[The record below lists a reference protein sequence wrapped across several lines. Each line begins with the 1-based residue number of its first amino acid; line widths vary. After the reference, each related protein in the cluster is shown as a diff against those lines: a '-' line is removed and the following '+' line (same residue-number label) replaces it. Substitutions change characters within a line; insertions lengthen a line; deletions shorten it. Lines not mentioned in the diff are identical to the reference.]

1 MLQSVAV
8 SILLPFTSVVLTAA
22 PGAQSSAAA
31 PGDRLRVFVDCG
43 RCDQEHLRQTV
54 GFVDYVADPSV
65 ADFHVLVTTQ
75 TTGGGGLSWA
85 VQFIGQGSFQGL
97 NSRLSFDT
105 PATDTESDRNSAFER
120 IFMLG
125 LAGPATTTSS
135 GPELTV
141 TWTPPE
147 VGSSSTTADPWKAW
161 VFNLRASGDVSGE
174 RASSARSLN
183 WRVSSNRTTSALKVN
198 VSAGRDTR
206 ISSFDVGDQERIRSS
221 RHSWSMDT
229 LVVRSAGP
237 RWSVGATGAV
247 SHSSFSNIDHEISM
261 APAVEFNV
269 FPYTESSR
277 RSLTVHY
284 AAGAS
289 RYRYTNLTIFDR
301 MREVVPRHV
310 VRISLDLQQPWGS
323 VNVASSFYQHL
334 QNLDRTRTT
343 VNGFMDV
350 RIVKGLSVNAFFRY
364 ERIRDQISLRK
375 EAASDEAVLLGLQQL
390 PTGYNYFANF
400 GISFRFGSIF
410 NSVVNSRLT
419 GSPF

>member
-183 WRVSSNRTTSALKVN
+183 WRVSSNRTTSAPDATPA
-198 VSAGRDTR
+198 SAHSMSATKNASGRAGTR
-206 ISSFDVGDQERIRSS
+206 GAWTRSS
-221 RHSWSMDT
+221 CG
-229 LVVRSAGP
+229 APGP
-237 RWSVGATGAV
+237 VG
-247 SHSSFSNIDHEISM
+247 
-261 APAVEFNV
+261 P
-269 FPYTESSR
+269 
-277 RSLTVHY
+277 
-284 AAGAS
+284 
-289 RYRYTNLTIFDR
+289 
-301 MREVVPRHV
+301 
-310 VRISLDLQQPWGS
+310 
-323 VNVASSFYQHL
+323 
-334 QNLDRTRTT
+334 
-343 VNGFMDV
+343 
-350 RIVKGLSVNAFFRY
+350 
-364 ERIRDQISLRK
+364 
-375 EAASDEAVLLGLQQL
+375 
-390 PTGYNYFANF
+390 
-400 GISFRFGSIF
+400 
-410 NSVVNSRLT
+410 
-419 GSPF
+419 